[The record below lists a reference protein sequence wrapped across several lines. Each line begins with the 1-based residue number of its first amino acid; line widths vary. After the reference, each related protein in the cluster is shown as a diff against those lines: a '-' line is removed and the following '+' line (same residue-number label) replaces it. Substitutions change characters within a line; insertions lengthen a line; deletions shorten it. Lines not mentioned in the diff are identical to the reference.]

1 MNDEHVDDFAKSI
14 LTHEEFCKRLDN
26 LWKKKTAL
34 ERDCRI
40 LFYKIEAIPE
50 LDKTNPDGSC
60 TLNNEQRSIVFK
72 RFKYLRL
79 IDNYAN
85 IITCSKALGYYI
97 KRDSSG
103 KHSLV
108 PISDVNNSV

>member
-1 MNDEHVDDFAKSI
+1 MDDERVDDVANPI
-14 LTHEEFCKRLDN
+14 LTRDEFCKRLDN
-26 LWKKKTAL
+26 LWKRKLSL

-40 LFYKIEAIPE
+40 LFQKIEAIPE
-50 LDKTNPDGSC
+50 LDETNADGSC
-60 TLNNEQRSIVFK
+60 TLSKEQRSNVFK

-97 KRDSSG
+97 NRDSSG
-103 KHSLV
+103 KHSFV
-108 PISDVNNSV
+108 PVSDSN